1 MGTEPA
7 PPCNY
12 FKRLSVALE
21 RRRAVAAR
29 ELTDWRQKRLQLQE
43 VVWEASV
50 AEKSNWPIDELCR
63 VEADLDAVVGSD
75 KPAIQK
81 GYWNSS
87 EVNSKINDLLQSL
100 SISWEGHELQSFDKC
115 LDYRLLPPDDAIE
128 AGEVIAIASSK
139 FGIYLVSLTKS
150 KQCKASLSNE
160 SLKLISPV
168 RLSFDQQKRLLVVL
182 DRVSTANVFKIVLY
196 KITVSVTTA
205 SLISFGNLWTD
216 FNSRCVPSIFAQR
229 SRVIVSVSAGDSSK
243 LISISSDTNAPST
256 GRREIELSAP
266 LFSSRAAG
274 VVDICCLEDEDS
286 ISVFYENGFSD
297 IVNWKS
303 LQ

>member
-1 MGTEPA
+1 MSSNNSGCSTKSELVDSVRSKAERASQLLQRMGTEPA

-115 LDYRLLPPDDAIE
+115 LEWVAASPVTNEIATTTVDQQTSSKESNESIVWTMISQEKFVPHELPPKSSASLKDSVSVASEDSNA
-128 AGEVIAIASSK
+128 AAIAS
-139 FGIYLVSLTKS
+139 
-150 KQCKASLSNE
+150 N
-160 SLKLISPV
+160 SPV
-168 RLSFDQQKRLLVVL
+168 CQSQFVGLSSLASATFFWGNYICVDPVRRKVFQRRS
-182 DRVSTANVFKIVLY
+182 DGSSST
-196 KITVSVTTA
+196 
-205 SLISFGNLWTD
+205 SF
-216 FNSRCVPSIFAQR
+216 
-229 SRVIVSVSAGDSSK
+229 
-243 LISISSDTNAPST
+243 
-256 GRREIELSAP
+256 
-266 LFSSRAAG
+266 
-274 VVDICCLEDEDS
+274 
-286 ISVFYENGFSD
+286 
-297 IVNWKS
+297 
-303 LQ
+303 